1 VTEFAT
7 RPVTR
12 GAATRNRAEDG
23 HAGAV
28 TPASA
33 DPVSRL
39 SVFDGS
45 AFHPVEPGSVD
56 ATFVHVFVHGWQP
69 GYRVQERLLAATDQV
84 AAVPAWDPRL
94 VDATGRPLIADY
106 LSLLQALTGLGPEH
120 AVLWYSW
127 LDESATDADVF
138 LAYRSRQATQVN
150 GRRLAIA
157 LQRAAASDR
166 AVGSRERLH
175 LIGHSHGSA
184 VVTHAAVS
192 LRHPPEHL
200 TLLDAPEDPIS
211 RAGGASDLIDV
222 VLPRLRPGRRDG
234 RTFVDSYA
242 SAFGR
247 PYHRRPGLADVVDV
261 LLTPPLTLT
270 RDPVRAINAVHLY
283 PVEWYARSI
292 REPERGVG
300 YSWSPLSGGDPTQLR
315 ASYRAAVPLRPMDLR
330 PRMSLPADRL
340 PAWLAGR
347 LTGSRTGSRTATV
360 RDTDSPVRLSVAGPS
375 PEAAAIVVTQPGDRL
390 LEFDLEP
397 RGCDGTERLEIEL
410 DGMPAFAAHSGLTV
424 PSSGRY
430 VMLAD
435 GRAGQHL
442 LGARLEGGD
451 PDARVVVTNVR
462 VVNRPRA
469 GLTVAPEHRATTLF
483 GAGAVAGAVATLI
496 VLAAT
501 GLTAHRVLVA
511 LGRRR
516 SQ

>member
-1 VTEFAT
+1 MTS
-7 RPVTR
+7 
-12 GAATRNRAEDG
+12 AA
-23 HAGAV
+23 
-28 TPASA
+28 A
-33 DPVSRL
+33 DPVARQSA
-39 SVFDGS
+39 FDG
-45 AFHPVEPGSVD
+45 ATFRPVEPGSLD
-56 ATFVHVFVHGWQP
+56 AEFVHVFVHGWQP

-94 VDATGRPLIADY
+94 VDATRRPLIADY
-106 LSLLQALTGLGPEH
+106 LPLLQALAGLGPEH

-157 LQRAAASDR
+157 LQRAISSEKAPGRR
-166 AVGSRERLH
+166 ARLH

-184 VVTHAAVS
+184 VVAHAAVS
-192 LRHPPEHL
+192 LRYPPEHL

-247 PYHRRPGLADVVDV
+247 PYHRRPGLSDVVDV

-270 RDPVRAINAVHLY
+270 RDPVRAITAVHLY

-292 REPERGVG
+292 REPARGVG
-300 YSWSPLSGGDPTQLR
+300 YSWSPLTGADPVQLR

-330 PRMSLPADRL
+330 PRLSLPQLDRFADRL
-340 PAWLAGR
+340 TGR
-347 LTGSRTGSRTATV
+347 RTSTV
-360 RDTDSPVRLSVAGPS
+360 RDTDQPVRLSVAGPS

-390 LEFDLEP
+390 LEFDLET
-397 RGCDGTERLEIEL
+397 RGCDGTERLELDL
-410 DGMPAFAAHSGLTV
+410 DGMPAFTAHAGLAV
-424 PSSGRY
+424 PASGRY

-442 LGARLEGGD
+442 LGARLDGGD

-462 VVNRPRA
+462 VVNRPRT
-469 GLTVAPEHRATTLF
+469 GLTLAPEHRATTLF
-483 GAGAVAGAVATLI
+483 GAGALAGSVTTLI
-496 VLAAT
+496 ALTAT
-501 GLTAHRVLVA
+501 GWTAHRVLVA
-511 LGRRR
+511 LRRR
-516 SQ
+516 GTPVPAGFRGKRPTEPGRASR